1 MSFVWPA
8 LLGWLAA
15 ALLPPPRTPARN
27 DGPVNEINRIPSSF
41 GNGKINDDP
50 GHTVAH
56 RH

>member
-50 GHTVAH
+50 RHTVAH